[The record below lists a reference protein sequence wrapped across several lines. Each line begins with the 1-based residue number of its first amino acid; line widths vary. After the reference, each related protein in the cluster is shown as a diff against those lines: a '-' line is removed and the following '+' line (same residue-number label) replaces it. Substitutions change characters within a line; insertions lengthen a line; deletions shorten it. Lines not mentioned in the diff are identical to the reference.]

1 VISRRDFLA
10 GSAAALAVRGQPVAP
25 AAPVRVAV
33 LWLPGFPSVDL
44 APLGR
49 EAIAEALRGFD
60 VSWVEGS
67 EFGGFDLLI
76 TPYGSAFPAAAWPAI
91 FEYLKHG
98 GNWLNPGGV
107 PFAVPVVREGSG
119 WKQESR
125 QTAYYKELFITQAF
139 EVPAGKVKSWQEG
152 AIPAGSFRA
161 EAVYEL
167 YLRLTSAR
175 DHPDEIGSAGMREA
189 TMQAL
194 LYGLN
199 ATGTPIAAPFV
210 QIDRLE
216 GPFAGGRWVL
226 ANLRGSLTPAA
237 VRTLAQIAADGAS
250 EFEVSPS
257 FACYFGEERPSFT
270 MRLKRPKGGAKPA
283 DIGLSVLSRD
293 REGAVVGTM
302 TAVPTT
308 SGILALGRASL
319 PNSLPPGL
327 YRVEARCGNLRA
339 ETGFLVAPAPGASV
353 GTPLT
358 CNRDYFLRDGQ
369 PFVLTG
375 TTYMAAD
382 AQRRFL
388 LEPNPAVWNRDFAR
402 MKQAGVNVVRT
413 GIWTGWKTIMPEIG
427 RVNEGC
433 LRALEAFVTIAA
445 RYDIAVIFNLFA
457 FLPEMWG
464 GLNPYLDPRA
474 VRAQKEFV
482 FQLAERCR
490 GANHLSWD
498 LINEPEFCS
507 PAHRFQ
513 CRPNYDEYE
522 RAAWLEWLQQR
533 YPAEAKLREIW
544 GLTPLDP
551 IDLPALED
559 FSDENIFERTHPLP
573 VLDYHLFAQDMFNRW
588 VREIS
593 SAIRAAGHAH
603 QLITVGQDEGGLSVQ
618 PSPLFHDQA
627 VDFTCVH
634 NWWLNDDLLWDS
646 LLTKSPSKPNLVEE
660 SGIMFY
666 ETMRRTPGRSE
677 EQARDLLERKMAFAM
692 GANGAGFIQ
701 WLWNINAYIPD
712 DNEASIGFF
721 RTDGTAKPE
730 LDAFLAMASFWREH
744 GRLLVDKELE
754 DVVMIVPQSHLFSV
768 RDLASMAT
776 KRSVRVMHYE
786 CLTPMRV
793 AGEYALER
801 EFTPARLIVLPCP
814 QVFSAAAWEVLLGA
828 VGNGATLLVTGVIGR
843 DEHWMAV
850 DRSGRFGLREG
861 IEPIAQEETLRIA
874 GTDWQIGFHSEAF
887 QRVEKAVLE
896 GEEVAT
902 VRTVPLGKG
911 KLIWCPLPLE
921 TGNESAPIAA
931 LYRYALQQAE
941 VRPIFSVERVDPAV
955 LIRPSLFAR
964 SVLYTLISES
974 AETKQVNLIHAENG
988 ARMSIALPPGRTA
1001 HMVLDRKTGQV
1012 LGESLAPSA
1021 R

>member
-1 VISRRDFLA
+1 MISRRDFLA
-10 GSAAALAVRGQPVAP
+10 SSAAALAVRGQPVAP

-49 EAIAEALRGFD
+49 EALEEALRGFD
-60 VSWVEGS
+60 VSWVEG
-67 EFGGFDLLI
+67 GDLAGFDLLI
-76 TPYGSAFPAAAWPAI
+76 TPYGSASPAAAWPAI
-91 FEYLKHG
+91 FEYLKRG
-98 GNWLNPGGV
+98 GNWLNLGGV
-107 PFAVPVVREGSG
+107 PFAVPVVREGGG

-125 QTAYYKELFITQAF
+125 QTAYHKELAITQAF
-139 EVPAGKVKSWQEG
+139 EVPAVRIKAWQAG
-152 AIPAGSFRA
+152 TVPADSFRA

-167 YLRLTSAR
+167 YIRLTSTR

-189 TMQAL
+189 AMQAL

-199 ATGTPIAAPFV
+199 SSGTPIAAPFV

-216 GPFAGGRWVL
+216 GAFAGGRWVL
-226 ANLRGSLTPAA
+226 ANLRGSLEPAA
-237 VRTLAQIAADGAS
+237 IRMLAQIAAEGAS

-257 FACYFGEERPSFT
+257 FAGYYGEERPSFT
-270 MRLKRPKGGAKPA
+270 VRLKRPKGGAKPERA
-283 DIGLSVLSRD
+283 EIGVYRSGAGSQPAAASQAALT
-293 REGAVVGTM
+293 GAV
-302 TAVPTT
+302 
-308 SGILALGRASL
+308 LAIGEASL
-319 PNSLPPGL
+319 SSSLPPGL
-327 YRVEARCGNLRA
+327 YRVEAHCGNLRA
-339 ETGFLVAPAPGASV
+339 VTGFLVAAAPGASA

-358 CNRDYFLRDGQ
+358 LNREYFLRDGQ

-382 AQRRFL
+382 AQRKFL
-388 LEPNPAVWNRDFAR
+388 LEPNPEVWDRDFAL
-402 MKQAGVNVVRT
+402 MKHAGVNVVRT
-413 GIWTGWKTIMPEIG
+413 GIWTGWKTVMPEIG

-433 LRALEAFVTIAA
+433 LRALETFVAIAA
-445 RYDIAVIFNLFA
+445 RHDIAVIFNLFA

-464 GLNPYLDPRA
+464 GRNPYLDPRA
-474 VRAQKEFV
+474 VGAQKEFV
-482 FQLAERCR
+482 FALAERCR

-522 RAAWLEWLQQR
+522 RAAWLDWLKQR
-533 YPAEAKLREIW
+533 YPDEARLREMW

-559 FSDENIFERTHPLP
+559 FSDENIFERAHPLP

-593 SAIRAAGHAH
+593 PAIRAAGNPH

-721 RTDGTAKPE
+721 RADGTAKPE
-730 LDAFLAMASFWREH
+730 LDAFVAMASFWREH

-776 KRSVRVMHYE
+776 KRAVRVMHYE

-793 AGEYALER
+793 AGEFALER

-814 QVFSAAAWEVLLGA
+814 QVFSAAAWDVLLGA
-828 VGNGATLLVTGVIGR
+828 VGNGATLLVTGVIDR
-843 DEHWMAV
+843 DEHWMEV
-850 DRSGRFGLREG
+850 DRSGRFGLRAG
-861 IEPIAQEETLRIA
+861 IQPVAQEETLRIA
-874 GTDWQIGFHSEAF
+874 GADWQIGFHGEAF
-887 QRVEKAVLE
+887 QRAEKAVVE
-896 GEEVAT
+896 GKEIAT

-911 KLIWCPLPLE
+911 KLIWCSLPLE
-921 TGNESAPIAA
+921 TGNESAPIAE
-931 LYRYALQQAE
+931 LYRHALRQAG
-941 VRPIFSVERVDPAV
+941 VQPIFSVERVDPAI
-955 LIRPSLFAR
+955 LIRPSLYAG

-974 AETKQVNLIHAENG
+974 GDTKQVNLIHAENS
-988 ARMSIALPPGRTA
+988 ARIGIALPPGRAA
-1001 HMVLDRKTGQV
+1001 HVILDRKTGQV
-1012 LGESLAPSA
+1012 LGDSLAPA
-1021 R
+1021 NW

>member
-10 GSAAALAVRGQPVAP
+10 SSAAALAVRGQPAP
-25 AAPVRVAV
+25 RSLHVG
-33 LWLPGFPSVDL
+33 LLSLPGFPSVDI
-44 APLGR
+44 APANLEAALG
-49 EAIAEALRGFD
+49 GFD
-60 VSWVEGS
+60 VELVAEVKPGAY
-67 EFGGFDLLI
+67 DVLV
-76 TPYGSAFPAAAWPAI
+76 TPYGSAFPVSAWPGI

-98 GNWLNPGGV
+98 GNWLNLGGV
-107 PFAVPVVREGSG
+107 PFAVPVVREGGG

-125 QTAYYKELFITQAF
+125 QTAYHKELAITQAF
-139 EVPAGKVKSWQEG
+139 EVPAARIKTWQAG
-152 AIPAGSFRA
+152 AVDREAFRA
-161 EAVYEL
+161 EAVFEFYV
-167 YLRLTSAR
+167 RLTSAR

-199 ATGTPIAAPFV
+199 ASGTPIAAPFV
-210 QIDRLE
+210 RIDRLE
-216 GPFAGGRWVL
+216 GRFAGGRWVL
-226 ANLRGSLTPAA
+226 ASLRGSLEPAA
-237 VRTLAQIAADGAS
+237 IRTLAQIAAEGAS

-257 FACYFGEERPSFT
+257 FACYYGEERPSFT
-270 MRLKRPKGGAKPA
+270 VRLKRPKGGAKSA
-283 DIGLSVLSRD
+283 DVTLSVVPC
-293 REGAVVGTM
+293 GAGLHP
-302 TAVPTT
+302 AAGLQPALRLT
-308 SGILALGRASL
+308 SSPLLAIGEASL
-319 PNSLPPGL
+319 SNSLSPGL
-327 YRVEARCGNLRA
+327 YRVEAHSSNLHA
-339 ETGFLVAPAPGASV
+339 ETGFLVAEAPGASS
-353 GTPLT
+353 GSPLT
-358 CNRDYFLRDGQ
+358 HNRDYFLRDGQ

-382 AQRRFL
+382 AQRKFL
-388 LEPNPAVWNRDFAR
+388 LEPNPEVWDRDFAL
-402 MKQAGVNVVRT
+402 MKHAGVNVVRT
-413 GIWTGWKTIMPEIG
+413 GIWTGWKTVMPEIG

-433 LRALEAFVTIAA
+433 LRALETFVAIAA
-445 RYDIAVIFNLFA
+445 RHDIAVIFNLFA

-464 GLNPYLDPRA
+464 GRNPYLDPRA
-474 VRAQKEFV
+474 VGAQKEFV

-522 RAAWLEWLQQR
+522 RAAWLDWLQQR
-533 YPAEAKLREIW
+533 YPDEARLREMW

-559 FSDENIFERTHPLP
+559 FSDENIFERAHPLP

-593 SAIRAAGHAH
+593 PAIRAAGNPH

-634 NWWLNDDLLWDS
+634 NWWLNDDLLWDN

-721 RTDGTAKPE
+721 RADGTAKPE

-776 KRSVRVMHYE
+776 KRAVRVMHYE

-793 AGEYALER
+793 AGEFALER

-814 QVFSAAAWEVLLGA
+814 QVFSAAAWDVLLGA
-828 VGNGATLLVTGVIGR
+828 VGNGATLLVTGVIDR
-843 DEHWMAV
+843 DEHWMEV
-850 DRSGRFGLREG
+850 DRSGRFGLRAG
-861 IEPIAQEETLRIA
+861 IQPVAQEETLRIA
-874 GTDWQIGFHSEAF
+874 GADWQIGFHGEAF
-887 QRVEKAVLE
+887 QRAEKAVVE
-896 GEEVAT
+896 GKEIAT

-911 KLIWCPLPLE
+911 KLIWCSLPLE
-921 TGNESAPIAA
+921 TGNESAPIAE
-931 LYRYALQQAE
+931 LYRHALRQAG
-941 VRPIFSVERVDPAV
+941 VQPIFSVERVDPAI
-955 LIRPSLFAR
+955 LIRPSLYAG

-974 AETKQVNLIHAENG
+974 GDTKQVNLIHAENS
-988 ARMSIALPPGRTA
+988 ARIGIALPPGRAA
-1001 HMVLDRKTGQV
+1001 HVILDRKTGQV
-1012 LGESLAPSA
+1012 LGQSLAPA
-1021 R
+1021 NW